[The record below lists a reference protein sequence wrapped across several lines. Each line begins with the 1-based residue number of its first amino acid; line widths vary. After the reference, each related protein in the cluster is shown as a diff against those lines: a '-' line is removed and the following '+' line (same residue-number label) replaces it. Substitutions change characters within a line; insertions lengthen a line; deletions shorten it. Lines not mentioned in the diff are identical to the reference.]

1 MATSLVCRLVR
12 GALEHQYAVSVA
24 GPGRRLLLAVC
35 TADTLAATGSCW
47 QQWRRTACSVS
58 VKRWQPTLWEL
69 MSEIYCHGELLRTVQ
84 MSEIY
89 PDSKTFVDMKMRKS
103 PNETLAAFQ
112 EFMAAQNNA
121 PTNAKLLEWVEQNFE
136 KPGAEFESWIPGDW
150 KENPRFLERIKDT
163 DLREFASQLNQIW
176 HQLGR
181 KMTADVALNPD
192 LYSIIHVDNPVIVPG
207 GRFREFYYWDSY
219 WIVKGLLLSEMYSTT
234 KGMLENFLSII
245 QRFGFIPNGGR
256 IYYSMRSQPPL
267 LCGMV
272 KSYVD
277 ATNDTQFAIDAV
289 ETLEREFQFFMNN
302 YVTEVN
308 NHHLATY
315 GYKSS
320 GPRPE
325 SYREDVNTASVFQR
339 EEDKQDYY
347 CELKAAAESGMD
359 FSSRWFIKD
368 GTNAGNLTDLK
379 CRSIVA
385 VELNA
390 ILYWNALIIA
400 EFYGLRNDIQSAD
413 KKREYLEK
421 ADELKKAINA
431 VLWDAEEGAWFDYD
445 LINKKL
451 RKYFTPTNLS
461 PLWVGCYDKTD
472 TALPKQILGYI
483 ERLKLDQYPG
493 GVPNTLQNT
502 NEQWDFPNVW
512 APMQHMLVMGLDSLD
527 SKEAKELA
535 FQWGQRW
542 VRGNYIAY
550 NKTRAMFE
558 KYDAQELGGHGGGG
572 EYDVQTGFGWTN
584 GAAMDLMNKYGD
596 RMTTAHAV
604 QPTTTPAPG
613 DDGNGALVAYS
624 LNTGIIATIVAFF
637 VGVFGSIFRRF
648 FGNR

>member
-1 MATSLVCRLVR
+1 MLQTRCCSIRRRLVPCAADVPLWTVAVLFCVVLVPVTAR
-12 GALEHQYAVSVA
+12 VAKEVTFIVDNRQRDALE
-24 GPGRRLLLAVC
+24 P
-35 TADTLAATGSCW
+35 SC
-47 QQWRRTACSVS
+47 
-58 VKRWQPTLWEL
+58 P
-69 MSEIYCHGELLRTVQ
+69 SEVYCHGDLLRTVQ

-103 PNETLAAFQ
+103 PNETLDAFH
-112 EFMAAQNNA
+112 EFMVGQNNA
-121 PTNAKLLEWVEQNFE
+121 PSNAKLLEWVEANFE
-136 KPGAEFESWIPGDW
+136 KPGAEFENWIPDDW
-150 KENPRFLERIKDT
+150 APRPKFLDRIQDV
-163 DLREFASQLNQIW
+163 DLREFANQLHQIW

-181 KMTADVALNPD
+181 KMTTDVALNPD

-234 KGMLENFLSII
+234 KGMLENFLSIV

-272 KSYVD
+272 KAYVD
-277 ATNDTQFAIDAV
+277 ATNDTKFAMDSV

-302 YVTEVN
+302 YMTEVH
-308 NHHLATY
+308 NHQLATY

-325 SYREDVNTASVFQR
+325 SYREDVKTAAIFER
-339 EEDKQDYY
+339 DEDKQDYY

-400 EFYGLRNDIQSAD
+400 EFYGLRNDIHSAD
-413 KKREYLEK
+413 KRREYLDK
-421 ADELKKAINA
+421 AEELRKAINA
-431 VLWDAEEGAWFDYD
+431 VLWDEQEGAWFDYD
-445 LINKKL
+445 LINKKP

-461 PLWVGCYDKTD
+461 PLWVGCYDKGD
-472 TALPKQILGYI
+472 TALPKRILAYI
-483 ERLKLDQYPG
+483 ERLQLDRYPG
-493 GVPNTLQNT
+493 GVPNTLQST

-527 SKEAKELA
+527 SREAKELA
-535 FQWGQRW
+535 FRWGQRW
-542 VRGNYIAY
+542 VRSNYIAY
-550 NKTRAMFE
+550 NKTHAMFE

-596 RMTTAHAV
+596 RLTTADTEGSDTA
-604 QPTTTPAPG
+604 QPG
-613 DDGNGALVAYS
+613 DNGNGALVAYS
-624 LNTGIIATIVAFF
+624 VNTGLIATIIAFF
-637 VGVFGSIFRRF
+637 VGVFGIFGRF

>member
-1 MATSLVCRLVR
+1 MLQTRLPVGKRRSGHVGPVVVILLCCLLGIPATVR
-12 GALEHQYAVSVA
+12 GAALVAKDVSYIVDNRQSEET
-24 GPGRRLLLAVC
+24 PP
-35 TADTLAATGSCW
+35 SC
-47 QQWRRTACSVS
+47 
-58 VKRWQPTLWEL
+58 P
-69 MSEIYCHGELLRTVQ
+69 SEIYCHGDLLRTVQ
-84 MSEIY
+84 MSEIF

-103 PNETLAAFQ
+103 PNETLDSYHV
-112 EFMAAQNNA
+112 FMSTHNNNPSKA
-121 PTNAKLLEWVEQNFE
+121 NVQEWVEANFE
-136 KPGAEFESWIPGDW
+136 KPGAEFENWTPEDW
-150 KENPRFLERIKDT
+150 KETPKFLERIKDG
-163 DLREFASQLNQIW
+163 DLRQFASKLNHIW
-176 HQLGR
+176 HELGR
-181 KMTADVALNPD
+181 KMTSDVALNPD
-192 LYSIIHVDNPVIVPG
+192 QYSIIHVDNPVIVPG

-272 KSYVD
+272 KAYVD
-277 ATNDTQFAIDAV
+277 ATNDTKFAMDNV
-289 ETLEREFQFFMNN
+289 MTLEREFLFFMNN
-302 YVTEVN
+302 YMTEVN
-308 NHHLATY
+308 EYQLATY

-325 SYREDVNTASVFQR
+325 SYREDILSASIFER
-339 EEDKQDYY
+339 EDDKQDYY

-368 GTNAGNLTDLK
+368 GTNSGNLTDLK

-390 ILYWNALIIA
+390 ILYWNARIIA
-400 EFYGLRNDIQSAD
+400 EFYGYRNDISSIS
-413 KKREYLEK
+413 KKEEYLAK
-421 ADELKKAINA
+421 AEELKKAINA
-431 VLWDAEEGAWFDYD
+431 VLWDEQEGVWLDYD

-461 PLWVGCYDKTD
+461 PLWVGCYDQKD
-472 TALPKQILGYI
+472 TNLPKRILAYI
-483 ERLKLDQYPG
+483 DRLQLDRYPG

-527 SKEAKELA
+527 NAEAKEMA
-535 FQWGQRW
+535 FRWAQRW

-550 NKTRAMFE
+550 NSTNAMFE

-584 GAAMDLMNKYGD
+584 GAAMDLMNKYAD
-596 RMTTAHAV
+596 RMTTV
-604 QPTTTPAPG
+604 GGEYEEKPE
-613 DDGNGALVAYS
+613 DNGALVAYS
-624 LNTGIIATIVAFF
+624 VNTGIIATIIAFF
-637 VGVFGSIFRRF
+637 VGVFG
-648 FGNR
+648 

>member
-1 MATSLVCRLVR
+1 MD
-12 GALEHQYAVSVA
+12 H
-24 GPGRRLLLAVC
+24 
-35 TADTLAATGSCW
+35 
-47 QQWRRTACSVS
+47 
-58 VKRWQPTLWEL
+58 
-69 MSEIYCHGELLRTVQ
+69 
-84 MSEIY
+84 
-89 PDSKTFVDMKMRKS
+89 
-103 PNETLAAFQ
+103 
-112 EFMAAQNNA
+112 
-121 PTNAKLLEWVEQNFE
+121 
-136 KPGAEFESWIPGDW
+136 
-150 KENPRFLERIKDT
+150 
-163 DLREFASQLNQIW
+163 
-176 HQLGR
+176 
-181 KMTADVALNPD
+181 
-192 LYSIIHVDNPVIVPG
+192 PVIVPG

-245 QRFGFIPNGGR
+245 QRYGFIPNGGR

-277 ATNDTQFAIDAV
+277 ATNDTKFAMDSV

-308 NHHLATY
+308 NHQLATY

-325 SYREDVNTASVFQR
+325 SYREDVLSAAIFQR

-400 EFYGLRNDIQSAD
+400 EFYGYRNDIGSIA
-413 KKREYLEK
+413 KKEEYLAK

-431 VLWDAEEGAWFDYD
+431 VLWDEQEGAWFDYD

-461 PLWVGCYDKTD
+461 PLWVGCYDREDKE
-472 TALPKQILGYI
+472 LPKRILAYI
-483 ERLKLDQYPG
+483 DRLQLDRYPG

-527 SKEAKELA
+527 NAEAKELA
-535 FQWGQRW
+535 FSWAQRW
-542 VRGNYIAY
+542 VRGNYLTY
-550 NKTRAMFE
+550 NKTHSMFE
-558 KYDAQELGGHGGGG
+558 KVAVWCG
-572 EYDVQTGFGWTN
+572 EAIRSLMKHFFTN
-584 GAAMDLMNKYGD
+584 CVRFPFDSTMRKSSVDMA
-596 RMTTAHAV
+596 
-604 QPTTTPAPG
+604 
-613 DDGNGALVAYS
+613 
-624 LNTGIIATIVAFF
+624 
-637 VGVFGSIFRRF
+637 VGVSTKSRPASAGPTVPQWI
-648 FGNR
+648 